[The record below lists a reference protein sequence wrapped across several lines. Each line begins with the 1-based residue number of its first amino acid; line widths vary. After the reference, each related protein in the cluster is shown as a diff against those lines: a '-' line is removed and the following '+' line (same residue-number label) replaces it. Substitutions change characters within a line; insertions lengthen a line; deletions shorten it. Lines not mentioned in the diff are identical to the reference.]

1 MKQFAIHWFLFL
13 AWLPGLAAT
22 NLPPA
27 KSLLL
32 NEKAVVELTA
42 RLSQYESLPRL
53 TGKLASGGSGL
64 VTLLINRWAS
74 EFATLYPEVVLDIEG
89 GGSVASLPAFLEAKV
104 DLMPMGRPLWPS
116 EVKSFRDK
124 FGYDPSQI
132 VVAQDA
138 VGIYVNKNNPLTGLT
153 LVQLDGIYSRDAKRG
168 GKRAEFWGDLGVSGP
183 LAEAR
188 ITRIALS
195 HVHGTHE
202 FFRDKVMLGS
212 DYRFGGHFES
222 LSSSLVQ
229 AVGADEAAVG
239 FGSVMFGTERTRFVQ
254 LQTTNGDYLLPS
266 YENTVTGQYPLARSM
281 QIIFHR
287 KPDGSMNPVTREFL
301 RFAVSRRGQ
310 RIIALAESYPLTVEQ
325 QQEALRV
332 IGETPPERTG
342 PQQRQ
347 KASGK
352 QRGEM

>member
-1 MKQFAIHWFLFL
+1 MKQLGLLCFLSMACL
-13 AWLPGLAAT
+13 SGLAAT
-22 NLPPA
+22 DLPSDS

-32 NEKAVVELTA
+32 DEKTVVELTA
-42 RLSQYESLPRL
+42 GLSQYENLPRL
-53 TGKLASGGSGL
+53 AGKLASGGSGV

-74 EFATLYPEVVLDIEG
+74 EFATLYPEVVLDIQG
-89 GGSVASLPAFLEAKV
+89 GGSVASMPAFLQGKV
-104 DLMPMGRPLWPS
+104 DLMPMARPLWPS

-124 FGYDPSQI
+124 FGCDPAQI

-153 LVQLDGIYSRDAKRG
+153 LVQLDGIYSRDAQRG

-188 ITRIALS
+188 IIRIALS
-195 HVHGTHE
+195 RVHGTHE
-202 FFRDKVMLGS
+202 FFRDQVMLGS
-212 DYRFGGHFES
+212 DYRFGGQVEA
-222 LSSSLVQ
+222 LCSSLVQ
-229 AVGADEAAVG
+229 AVGADDAAVG
-239 FGSVMFGTERTRFVQ
+239 FGSVMFGTARTRFVP

-266 YENTVTGQYPLARSM
+266 YENTANGRYPLARQM
-281 QIIFHR
+281 RIVLHR
-287 KPDGSMNPVTREFL
+287 KPDGSMNPVAREFL

-332 IGETPPERTG
+332 IGEPPAE
-342 PQQRQ
+342 
-347 KASGK
+347 KSGGAK
-352 QRGEM
+352 